1 MKRFGKRSAALL
13 LVLAV
18 LLAIGLAAC
27 GGDSGS
33 DANPSAAATVA
44 KDDLKYVMAVHYPTA
59 PFQQAFRAGAMEKA
73 EELGV
78 SVEIRDGQDDSLK
91 IMDIMDN
98 AITQGADGF
107 IMAGTVD
114 LKAIVPGIERLNEAG
129 IPVTALD
136 SSPEGGKVDYYI
148 SFDLT
153 ESSNRATEAFIQG
166 IKDRNGGEV
175 PSGVVIC
182 VEGPPQD
189 MFSQACVQGFDQV
202 MAEYPQLEVDSGAG
216 NWNNDDSSKVV
227 ADKMT
232 RHGDKVLGV
241 YVITPDIMGPG
252 AVEAIRSQGEDPA
265 DYGICGICIGPEG
278 LALLQNKEALAIV
291 EQPAKVSAEMA
302 VELLTKINRGEA
314 VPQIGDTLTEE
325 GMIWSP
331 APVVDNPWA
340 DGAFI
345 KLSAPVVP
353 VDVPIDEPQ
362 LWENELSDLWM

>member
-1 MKRFGKRSAALL
+1 LLALAV
-13 LVLAV
+13 VLAAV
-18 LLAIGLAAC
+18 AAAC
-27 GGDSGS
+27 GSGDSSSSSASG
-33 DANPSAAATVA
+33 SAAANGG
-44 KDDLKYVMAVHYPTA
+44 DLKYVMAVHYPTA

-98 AITQGADGF
+98 AITQGANGF

-129 IPVTALD
+129 IPVVALD
-136 SSPEGGKVDYYI
+136 SSPEGGKIAYYI

-153 ESSNRATEAFIQG
+153 ESSERATEAFVQG

-189 MFSQACVQGFDQV
+189 MFSQACVKGFDNV
-202 MAEYPQLEVDSGAG
+202 MKQYPQLQIDAGAG
-216 NWNNDDSSKVV
+216 NWNNEDSSKVV

-252 AVEAIRSQGEDPA
+252 AVEAIRSQGEEPA

-278 LALLQNKEALAIV
+278 LALLENNEALAIV
-291 EQPAKVSAEMA
+291 EQPAKISAEMA
-302 VELLTKINRGEA
+302 VDLLTKINRDEA
-314 VPQIGDTLTEE
+314 VPQVGDTIEAE
-325 GMIWSP
+325 GKIWAP

-340 DGAFI
+340 EGAFI
-345 KLSAPVVP
+345 KLNAPVVP
-353 VDVPIDEPQ
+353 VDVPTDDPQ
-362 LWENELSDLWM
+362 LWENELSDLWK

>member
-1 MKRFGKRSAALL
+1 MKKRGFWWLVMVFALAL
-13 LVLAV
+13 ALAV
-18 LLAIGLAAC
+18 AAGAC
-27 GGDSGS
+27 GDEGDETSG
-33 DANPSAAATVA
+33 DTAGG
-44 KDDLKYVMAVHYPTA
+44 DEELYYVMAVHYPTA
-59 PFQQAFRAGAMEKA
+59 PFQQAFRAGALEKA
-73 EELGV
+73 EEVGAR
-78 SVEIRDGQDDSLK
+78 VEIKDGQDDSLK

-129 IPVTALD
+129 IPVCALD
-136 SSPEGGKVDYYI
+136 SSPEGGEVAYYI

-153 ESSNRATEAFIQG
+153 ESSERATEAFIQG
-166 IKDRNGGEV
+166 VKDRNGGEV
-175 PSGVVIC
+175 PEGVVIC

-189 MFSQACVQGFDQV
+189 MFSQACVQGFKNV
-202 MAEYPQLEVDSGAG
+202 MADYPQLEVDAGAG

-232 RHGDKVLGV
+232 RHGDKVKGV

-278 LALLQNKEALAIV
+278 LALLENNEALAIV
-291 EQPAKVSAEMA
+291 EQPAKISAEMA
-302 VELLTKINRGEA
+302 VDLLTKLNRGED
-314 VPQIGDTLTEE
+314 VPQIGDTITEE

-331 APVVDNPWA
+331 APVIDNPWA
-340 DGAFI
+340 EGAFI
-345 KLSAPVVP
+345 KLNAPVVP
-353 VDVPIDEPQ
+353 MDVPIDEPQ
-362 LWENELSDLWM
+362 LWENELSYLWEE

>member
-1 MKRFGKRSAALL
+1 MKKRGSGWAVLV
-13 LVLAV
+13 LVLA
-18 LLAIGLAAC
+18 LLVVVVVAAC
-27 GGDSGS
+27 GSDETATGD
-33 DANPSAAATVA
+33 ATGGTQE
-44 KDDLKYVMAVHYPTA
+44 DLNYVMAVHYPTA
-59 PFQQAFRAGAMEKA
+59 PFQQAFRAGALEKA

-129 IPVTALD
+129 IPVCALD
-136 SSPEGGKVDYYI
+136 SSPEGGKVAYYI

-153 ESSNRATEAFIQG
+153 ESSERATEAFIQG
-166 IKDRNGGEV
+166 VKDRNGGEV
-175 PSGVVIC
+175 PEGVVIC

-189 MFSQACVQGFDQV
+189 MFSQACVQGFDNV
-202 MAEYPQLEVDSGAG
+202 MKDYPQLEVDAGAG

-232 RHGDKVLGV
+232 RHGDKVVGV

-291 EQPAKVSAEMA
+291 EQPAKISAEMA
-302 VELLTKINRGEA
+302 VELLTKINRGED
-314 VPQIGDTLTEE
+314 VPQIGDTITEE

-331 APVVDNPWA
+331 APVIDNPWA
-340 DGAFI
+340 EGAYI
-345 KLSAPVVP
+345 KLSAPLVPTDVP
-353 VDVPIDEPQ
+353 VDEPQ
-362 LWENELSDLWM
+362 LWENELKDLWTR